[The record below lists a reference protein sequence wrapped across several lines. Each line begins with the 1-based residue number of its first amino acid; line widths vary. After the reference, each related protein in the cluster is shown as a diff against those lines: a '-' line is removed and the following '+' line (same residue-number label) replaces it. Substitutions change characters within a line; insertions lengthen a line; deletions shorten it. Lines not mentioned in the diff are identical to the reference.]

1 MQFQR
6 PRFHTLFTWLKSSLP
21 RGRLFRSV
29 ALLSGSTLLAQ
40 IVGISLAPV
49 YSRLYAP
56 YDYGV
61 FGQFYSILG
70 LLLTVGGF
78 CYELAIP
85 SVNDEEEA
93 LTLVVL
99 SFGCISVIAL
109 GSLVWAL
116 IPLWRVGDVHLR
128 TQQLYFLL
136 VPLGVLLSGLYR
148 IAQYWAIRVQNLKA
162 IAGATVKQM
171 IGGQVVNL
179 SLGILH
185 PSPLGL
191 ILGQV
196 VSSSAGAGYLSQA
209 ASLPAL
215 LKAHRA
221 SVFRAA
227 HLWEIAKKHR
237 QYALTQCPSTVLN
250 SVGLYLPGMLMLPY
264 FGAEFAGMFNMA
276 QRIGRIPLG
285 LVGSS
290 LSQVFFSEGASVAR
304 KDPTKLRPLFDSV
317 SRKLA
322 LSGLLVMTP
331 CLLAPLAV
339 PIVFGQR
346 WHEAGVLTMWLG
358 FGMAL
363 QLCVSPLSN
372 IPNIVGRLKG
382 QLLIDALRAAFV
394 FAALYVPS
402 RFGWGGPIAVLCY
415 STVMVANYVACYL
428 LYRHQVMAHS
438 QQTLQSAGF
447 QEGALA

>member
-1 MQFQR
+1 
-6 PRFHTLFTWLKSSLP
+6 
-21 RGRLFRSV
+21 
-29 ALLSGSTLLAQ
+29 LSGSTLLAQ
-40 IVGISLAPV
+40 IVGICLAPI

-85 SVNDEEEA
+85 SVKDEEEA

-116 IPLWRVGDVHLR
+116 IPLWRVGDARLR
-128 TQQLYFLL
+128 TQHLYFLL

-171 IGGQVVNL
+171 ICGQAVTL
-179 SLGILH
+179 SLGLLH
-185 PSPLGL
+185 PSALGL

-209 ASLPAL
+209 ATLPAL

-221 SVFRAA
+221 SVFRPRR
-227 HLWEIAKKHR
+227 LWQVAKKHR
-237 QYALTQCPSTVLN
+237 QYAITQCPSTLLN

-290 LSQVFFSEGASVAR
+290 LSQVFFSEGASLAR
-304 KDPTKLRPLFDSV
+304 KDPSKLRPLFDSV

-322 LSGLLVMTP
+322 LSGLVVITP

-358 FGMAL
+358 FGLAL

-382 QLLIDALRAAFV
+382 QLVIDALRAAFV
-394 FAALYVPS
+394 FAVLYAPCQL
-402 RFGWGGPIAVLCY
+402 GLGGRAAVVLY
-415 STVMVANYVACYL
+415 SAVMVANYIACYS
-428 LYRHQVMAHS
+428 LYRHQVVVHS
-438 QQTLQSAGF
+438 QQIPQPTGL
-447 QEGALA
+447 EERALI